1 MLRGDHEQCHRGQA
15 RLVEG
20 SCVTATEQYLSGL
33 QAVSELQQQV
43 ADLKVE
49 KEQLLKAV
57 TEQEHD
63 AACLAEH
70 VAQIVQ
76 LKHVLATMQQENA
89 DKASKVQQ
97 FPLEATAWETKN
109 TVLTSSS
116 YH

>member
-1 MLRGDHEQCHRGQA
+1 MLRGGCKERHQDQA
-15 RLVEG
+15 MLVE
-20 SCVTATEQYLSGL
+20 SSSVTATKQCLSGL

-89 DKASKVQQ
+89 DKASKVRPI
-97 FPLEATAWETKN
+97 F
-109 TVLTSSS
+109 
-116 YH
+116 

>member
-1 MLRGDHEQCHRGQA
+1 MSYF
-15 RLVEG
+15 G
-20 SCVTATEQYLSGL
+20 S

-57 TEQEHD
+57 TEQQHD

-70 VAQIVQ
+70 VAQIVE

-89 DKASKVQQ
+89 EKASMVILRFKFVQCQ
-97 FPLEATAWETKN
+97 DTP
-109 TVLTSSS
+109 
-116 YH
+116 